1 VNGGATIFDDQETVE
16 FLRDH
21 PHLLAIADAVRATQ
35 SNRTRSAL
43 RRTPLLVAAVVAC
56 ALLLVG
62 VAIGGGSLFH
72 FSPRVGELPAIG
84 QTRSEVITSLES
96 RLPLVSKA
104 EVFDETVPAEPDN
117 SSEHAHAVSGL
128 AVKYDLSVP
137 AIRGADIG
145 QALWEG
151 DLFTGALRDEF
162 AARGLGD
169 VIDAYGTFVTP
180 DGSRESAGGGVSYGV
195 ATNQV
200 FNPIP
205 TGIVSTVAKRGAT
218 VGLHSVQVKTM
229 HVLQDALV
237 IHATSNSPKTDVAAL
252 LAKGGL
258 TFLLG
263 QNPSN
268 FEGVFLRI
276 DDSSGNPVYDA
287 STAPRAG
294 GGGFW
299 ADPALGLG
307 DYSPHR

>member
-1 VNGGATIFDDQETVE
+1 MIGHSDEAQVRKLLEPLERIEPVTVPVGGE
-16 FLRDH
+16 
-21 PHLLAIADAVRATQ
+21 
-35 SNRTRSAL
+35 
-43 RRTPLLVAAVVAC
+43 RRRRWKPILVAAVAAC
-56 ALLLVG
+56 ALVVVG

-72 FSPRVGELPAIG
+72 FSPRVGEVPRIG
-84 QTRSEVITSLES
+84 DNRASVITTLES
-96 RLPLVSKA
+96 RLPLVSNA
-104 EVFDETVPAEPDN
+104 TVFDETIPAAPDN
-117 SSEHAHAVSGL
+117 ASEHAHAVSGL

-145 QALWEG
+145 KALWEG

-180 DGSRESAGGGVSYGV
+180 DGSREAAGGGVSYGV

-205 TGIVSTVAKRGAT
+205 TNIASTVAKAGAT
-218 VGLHSVQVKTM
+218 IGLHSVEVETM
-229 HVLQDALV
+229 RVLQDALV
-237 IHATSNSPKTDVAAL
+237 IRATSNSPKTDVAAL

-268 FEGVFLRI
+268 FEGVYLQI
-276 DDSSGNPVYDA
+276 DDNSGNPVYDT

-294 GGGFW
+294 GGGYW
-299 ADPALGLG
+299 AAPSLGEEG
-307 DYSPHR
+307 HHITFQTVPQH